1 MDIKDIRREYM
12 IAGLEKEQLNKN
24 PMAQFKK
31 WLDEAMKA
39 DILDP
44 TAMSVAS
51 VSEAGMPSLRTVL
64 LKYYDDNGFVFF
76 TNLDSRKAQELKGN
90 NKISLLFPW
99 TGLERQVIVTGEA
112 EFVSSAESLKY
123 FLSRPKD
130 SQIAAWVS
138 QQSRPIDSRQML
150 EEKFA
155 QLKAKFKNKEV
166 SLPSFWGGI
175 RIKPIQIEFW
185 QGRESRL
192 HDRFMYTCQDS
203 DQWEVARLAP

>member
-1 MDIKDIRREYM
+1 VNIKDIRREYM
-12 IAGLEKEQLNKN
+12 IAGLDKNQLSDN
-24 PMAQFKK
+24 PMEQFKK
-31 WLDEAMKA
+31 WLNEAMST

-44 TAMSVAS
+44 TAMSVAT
-51 VSEAGMPSLRTVL
+51 VSDMGMPSLRTVL
-64 LKYYDDNGFVFF
+64 LKYYDDAGFVFF
-76 TNLDSRKAQELKGN
+76 TNLESRKALELKGN

-99 TGLERQVIVTGEA
+99 TGLERQVIITGEA

-155 QLKAKFKNKEV
+155 QLKNKFKNKDV
-166 SLPSFWGGI
+166 SLPSFWGGV

-192 HDRFMYTCQDS
+192 HDRFMYTRQDS
-203 DQWEVARLAP
+203 SQWSIARLAP